1 MIAVYRY
8 TNCVYRLSK
17 MLRPSV
23 TKWADRSSEICSLY
37 KDVFLSGMIQYN
49 IFRNLRRRFSLYIEA
64 EVPLRIYMKY
74 MGNINMRRDFRL
86 YEDDLLDPKDFP
98 IKVIFNL
105 VNDLMFKQVIERL
118 SQNKGFFVE

>member
-1 MIAVYRY
+1 
-8 TNCVYRLSK
+8 
-17 MLRPSV
+17 
-23 TKWADRSSEICSLY
+23 
-37 KDVFLSGMIQYN
+37 
-49 IFRNLRRRFSLYIEA
+49 
-64 EVPLRIYMKY
+64 MKY

>member
-1 MIAVYRY
+1 
-8 TNCVYRLSK
+8 
-17 MLRPSV
+17 
-23 TKWADRSSEICSLY
+23 
-37 KDVFLSGMIQYN
+37 
-49 IFRNLRRRFSLYIEA
+49 
-64 EVPLRIYMKY
+64 MKY

-118 SQNKGFFVE
+118 SQNKGFFVEWCRYELYNEPFK